1 MRFFVIMDSVSVVV
15 RRVNFLHVCYG
26 RMAGGSDASNSIG
39 MTGEVRKALRIRLC
53 FEVSEACR
61 FILSTRPLLQSSGWG

>member
-15 RRVNFLHVCYG
+15 RRVNFLYVCYCQ
-26 RMAGGSDASNSIG
+26 MAGGSDASNSIG

-53 FEVSEACR
+53 FEVSEAC
-61 FILSTRPLLQSSGWG
+61 LSRPVT